1 MLAFAPSHRADTPP
15 GPISAREGV
24 LSPPAFGYHVA
35 DQMTNA
41 TPDTLPR
48 IAAGE
53 PGAVEECLDRYG
65 GLVWSIARRF
75 SSSTSDAE
83 DAVQDVFIDLWQK
96 AGRFDASKGSEK
108 TFIAM
113 IARRRLIDRLR
124 RSSRRPE
131 VELPDE
137 DWALPS
143 SDADSRI
150 ERSAEASLASRYLA
164 ELKPEQQQ
172 ALYLS
177 LHLGYTHRE
186 IAEKTGM
193 PIGTVKSHIFRGLAD
208 VRERLESGDV
218 S

>member
-1 MLAFAPSHRADTPP
+1 MLAPTPSRPSDTPR
-15 GPISAREGV
+15 GLFYGHEGV
-24 LSPPAFGYHVA
+24 LSTLAFGYHEA
-35 DQMTNA
+35 RAMKNP

-75 SSSTSDAE
+75 SSSTPDAE

-96 AGRFDASKGSEK
+96 AERFDPSKGSEK

-137 DWALPS
+137 DWALPAS
-143 SDADSRI
+143 GADSRI

-172 ALYLS
+172 TLYLS

-208 VRERLESGDV
+208 VRERIQSGEV